1 MQTRERPKA
10 IINNLPLNPGASP
23 GVRNAGNRYER
34 KEAGGSALFRP
45 GQFLLFLSRLPPC
58 GFDSRTYHSTSCEG
72 IKKPS
77 AGTERRDLGWFN
89 YMSEERKSQAICV
102 LGEAM
107 KCLQPAPAQ
116 KEPTL
121 GDVFNRLDVIVDQLN
136 KLIEIIKEARA

>member
-1 MQTRERPKA
+1 MT
-10 IINNLPLNPGASP
+10 
-23 GVRNAGNRYER
+23 
-34 KEAGGSALFRP
+34 
-45 GQFLLFLSRLPPC
+45 
-58 GFDSRTYHSTSCEG
+58 
-72 IKKPS
+72 
-77 AGTERRDLGWFN
+77 
-89 YMSEERKSQAICV
+89 EERKSQATCI